1 MSRLWHVNIKILIFS
16 KSYHV
21 TFFHLVLFS
30 LNWDVRRASYPQYT
44 GGKALSDGSCGAHHQ
59 YQKYSVSCCGQRE
72 GLDRSLLPGSELNLG
87 SCRQKPSLQKGRWA
101 VAPFTFLLGHLGWW
115 KHFPWSSHDL
125 TDSIGRYS
133 YLQCQGHILWVGQS
147 ELSHLLVDLWSLIP
161 VPLMSSFQHELMPSF
176 RAAMVNGCPKKHWFY
191 CVFLP
196 FFILL
201 LSIRF

>member
-44 GGKALSDGSCGAHHQ
+44 GGKALSDGSEPNGSCGAHHQ

-101 VAPFTFLLGHLGWW
+101 VAPFTFLLGH
-115 KHFPWSSHDL
+115 F
-125 TDSIGRYS
+125 R
-133 YLQCQGHILWVGQS
+133 CVWVG
-147 ELSHLLVDLWSLIP
+147 ENIFRGPHMTSLI
-161 VPLMSSFQHELMPSF
+161 VLGDILTCNVKVTSSGLANQSW
-176 RAAMVNGCPKKHWFY
+176 VTC
-191 CVFLP
+191 
-196 FFILL
+196 LL
-201 LSIRF
+201 IFDP